1 MIINFVLDQNGKS
14 LSKPLQ
20 NIPSK
25 KKQPQYYDFIPEPID
40 LQTIERFIN
49 TGTYS
54 QPDQFDRD
62 VLKTFQNA
70 IRFYGQ
76 HSLEGSAALKLRKVY
91 NNIKGEYIESL
102 SEIIGSD
109 IPEKASIQ
117 AFKSTMFKT
126 DGEDEE
132 RIECLCGQYKDEG
145 LMIQCEKCHVWQH
158 CDCVG
163 QTGEDESE
171 SYLCPK
177 CGEREA
183 VLDIPLVPQPEYAS
197 PGEKYF
203 VSLSRCEN
211 LQVRVGD
218 TVYVL
223 RAFKNKME
231 HDSTSGNEGLL
242 KIATAKPSPKKKSTG
257 KRKEKHVAQKADTVE
272 ERKNANNDE
281 PLECAEA
288 VALPTLN
295 MESTNTALPIQ
306 DASDDQQTSIDNNRK
321 ENKGDNKEQP
331 SAPADKVK
339 NKSTTEEKHAKDTA
353 NDNEKKPIGSATEV
367 SVIETESKSSEH
379 ETHPVGEEPKA
390 ENSTLTNVGLTEHS
404 NATADENL
412 SNSELEKESMNVDVT
427 TDSSNNTKTGSTGC
441 NQPTPP
447 PLTPPHV
454 VIDLP
459 LPSVDNSLKPET
471 EKKKKEKDQFC
482 HGGIP
487 HKMMSPTKGPAL
499 EASSLAQGSY
509 PTYKSVDPD
518 TLSTDDMDIFRIERI
533 WVNESGQRFAFGHHY
548 LRPHETFHE
557 PSRRFFPNEVFRVPI
572 YEVLPLDTIWRQ
584 CWVLDLQTYCKGR
597 PVKALEEHVYICE
610 NRVDK
615 TARLFHKIS
624 KPKYPLCMK
633 WFAFHVFDFKLRPQ
647 RTYTVR

>member
-1 MIINFVLDQNGKS
+1 
-14 LSKPLQ
+14 
-20 NIPSK
+20 
-25 KKQPQYYDFIPEPID
+25 
-40 LQTIERFIN
+40 
-49 TGTYS
+49 
-54 QPDQFDRD
+54 
-62 VLKTFQNA
+62 
-70 IRFYGQ
+70 
-76 HSLEGSAALKLRKVY
+76 
-91 NNIKGEYIESL
+91 
-102 SEIIGSD
+102 
-109 IPEKASIQ
+109 
-117 AFKSTMFKT
+117 
-126 DGEDEE
+126 
-132 RIECLCGQYKDEG
+132 
-145 LMIQCEKCHVWQH
+145 
-158 CDCVG
+158 
-163 QTGEDESE
+163 
-171 SYLCPK
+171 
-177 CGEREA
+177 
-183 VLDIPLVPQPEYAS
+183 
-197 PGEKYF
+197 
-203 VSLSRCEN
+203 
-211 LQVRVGD
+211 
-218 TVYVL
+218 
-223 RAFKNKME
+223 
-231 HDSTSGNEGLL
+231 
-242 KIATAKPSPKKKSTG
+242 
-257 KRKEKHVAQKADTVE
+257 
-272 ERKNANNDE
+272 
-281 PLECAEA
+281 
-288 VALPTLN
+288 
-295 MESTNTALPIQ
+295 
-306 DASDDQQTSIDNNRK
+306 
-321 ENKGDNKEQP
+321 
-331 SAPADKVK
+331 
-339 NKSTTEEKHAKDTA
+339 
-353 NDNEKKPIGSATEV
+353 
-367 SVIETESKSSEH
+367 
-379 ETHPVGEEPKA
+379 
-390 ENSTLTNVGLTEHS
+390 
-404 NATADENL
+404 
-412 SNSELEKESMNVDVT
+412 MNVDVT
-427 TDSSNNTKTGSTGC
+427 TDSSNNTKTGSTDC

-647 RTYTVR
+647 RTYTVRY